1 MPRPLIVVLKPIR
14 NWFNP
19 QLLTLSVVE
28 LRTLWL
34 ALANESGLR
43 HAQSSGRGQ
52 NRPQGART
60 NRTTFERSGRRV
72 SICLRLENQIERLYH
87 RSRKNT
93 AVHVAL
99 EQLV

>member
-43 HAQSSGRGQ
+43 HAQSSGRGSKPSSRRKDKQ
-52 NRPQGART
+52 DYIRKERKARQH
-60 NRTTFERSGRRV
+60 
-72 SICLRLENQIERLYH
+72 LP
-87 RSRKNT
+87 
-93 AVHVAL
+93 
-99 EQLV
+99 